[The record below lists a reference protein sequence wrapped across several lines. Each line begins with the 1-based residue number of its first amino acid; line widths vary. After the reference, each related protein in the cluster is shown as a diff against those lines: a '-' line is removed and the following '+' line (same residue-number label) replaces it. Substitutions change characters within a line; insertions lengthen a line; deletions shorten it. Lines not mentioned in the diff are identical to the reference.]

1 MSKTVIYLY
10 AGQTYQAYR
19 GVKDVE
25 ARANSLHFTTSEGEK
40 IETTLPYIINWWKGE
55 KP

>member
-1 MSKTVIYLY
+1 MSKTNIYLY
-10 AGQTYQAYR
+10 AGQTYEAYR

-25 ARANSLHFTTSEGEK
+25 ARSNSLHFTTAEGK
-40 IETTLPYIINWWKGE
+40 KMETTLPYIINWGKGE